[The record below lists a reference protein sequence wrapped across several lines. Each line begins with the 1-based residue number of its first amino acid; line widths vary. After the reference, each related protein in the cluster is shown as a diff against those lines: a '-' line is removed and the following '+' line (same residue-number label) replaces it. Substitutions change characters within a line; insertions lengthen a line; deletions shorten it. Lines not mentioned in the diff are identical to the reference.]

1 MRADLHIHSRYSDG
15 SLWPAE
21 IASLFASAG
30 LEAACVTDH
39 DTLGGYPEF
48 SAAAQTLGLRTW
60 PAVEMDCVDAT
71 ISYKSEILAYF
82 PGGCH
87 VATEAFLAASRA
99 ERATRL
105 AALFKRAAVLFSC
118 PELDFSAVVAQRL
131 AGRPASYPEP
141 DPAAFRYAKTDMFLA
156 LQTAGVVAKTL
167 EYREFKK
174 AYFDT
179 GLFSD
184 VRFAKPELGQLA
196 DLVSADG
203 GVLVV
208 PHIAHEFGDSLQS
221 LREGADRLDGML
233 ARFRDLGVAGV
244 ELYNY
249 RTSERESINQLVAEH
264 CRPFGFFHT
273 FGSDFHGVNTTKNG
287 LASFHGDFRGFPRIK
302 KKSRKSGTRK
312 D

>member
-21 IASLFASAG
+21 IASLFAASG

-39 DTLGGYPEF
+39 DTLGGYSEF
-48 SAAAQTLGLRTW
+48 ASAARPLGLRTW
-60 PAVEMDCVDAT
+60 PAVEIDCVDAAA
-71 ISYKSEILAYF
+71 SYKSEILAYF
-82 PGGCH
+82 PEGRFDR
-87 VATEAFLAASRA
+87 TEEFLAASRA

-105 AALFKRAAVLFSC
+105 AALFKRAARLFSC
-118 PELDFSAVVAQRL
+118 PELDFRTVVDQRFI
-131 AGRPASYPEP
+131 GRPAGSPIP
-141 DPAAFRYAKTDMFLA
+141 DPSAFRYAKTDVFLA
-156 LQTAGVVAKTL
+156 LREAGAVAKTL

-184 VRFAKPELGQLA
+184 VRFAKPELSRLA

-208 PHIAHEFGDSLQS
+208 PHVAHEFADSLQA

-233 ARFRDLGVAGV
+233 ARFRDLGVGGV

-249 RTSERESINQLVAEH
+249 RTPECEAINAFVAE
-264 CRPFGFFHT
+264 RSKPFGYFHT
-273 FGSDFHGVNTTKNG
+273 FGSDFHGLGTTKNG
-287 LASFHGDFRGFPRIK
+287 PGSFFGDFGGFSDRGFR
-302 KKSRKSGTRK
+302 R
-312 D
+312 